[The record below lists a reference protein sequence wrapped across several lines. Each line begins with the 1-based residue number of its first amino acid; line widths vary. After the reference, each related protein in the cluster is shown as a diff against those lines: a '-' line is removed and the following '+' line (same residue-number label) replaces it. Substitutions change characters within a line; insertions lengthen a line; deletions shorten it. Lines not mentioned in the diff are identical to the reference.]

1 MRGAHPQSG
10 QAAVETALTM
20 PLALFMLLGTI
31 QLFLMLQARTMAQ
44 YAVYKATRAG
54 SISNGDCDAMKQA
67 AIATL
72 LPAIAQTNTPTSF
85 ATAYILRANNQY
97 FVDSHVG
104 QIVEIYRESPTPGDV
119 PNPEDP
125 EFDSPG
131 HLMRLEVRM
140 VYWYFMKIPFANW
153 IMSSMY
159 LAQYGLQNYTASN
172 PLEPAQADAAWTG
185 SSSFISETWPGG
197 NLGSNMQAWAAM
209 GHYLFPIRVTF
220 TMRMMTPAKQKFFSA
235 SGCPL

>member
-1 MRGAHPQSG
+1 MAVDCTPRMRGAHPQSG

-140 VYWYFMKIPFANW
+140 VYWYFMKIPSANW

-159 LAQYGLQNYTASN
+159 LAHNTACRTTTASN
-172 PLEPAQADAAWTG
+172 PLEPAQADARPGQAALP
-185 SSSFISETWPGG
+185 SFRRPGRG
-197 NLGSNMQAWAAM
+197 KSGKQHAGLG
-209 GHYLFPIRVTF
+209 GHGTLLGFPFASRF
-220 TMRMMTPAKQKFFSA
+220 TMP
-235 SGCPL
+235 G